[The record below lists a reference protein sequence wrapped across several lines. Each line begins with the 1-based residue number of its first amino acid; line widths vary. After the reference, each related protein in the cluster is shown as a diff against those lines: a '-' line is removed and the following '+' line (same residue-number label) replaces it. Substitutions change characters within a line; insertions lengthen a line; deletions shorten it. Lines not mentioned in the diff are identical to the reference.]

1 MSIEELCI
9 KWNIENYT
17 INDDGSIDVDG
28 DIDISEDRF
37 TNISIDVPLK
47 FNKVTGDFVCRSNYL
62 TTLEGSPKSVGG
74 GFYCNDNE
82 LTSLKG
88 SPEYIGGQLY

>member
-9 KWNIENYT
+9 KWDIENYT

-37 TNISIDVPLK
+37 TNISIEPIS
-47 FNKVTGDFVCRSNYL
+47 FSNL
-62 TTLEGSPKSVGG
+62 LILSM
-74 GFYCNDNE
+74 
-82 LTSLKG
+82 
-88 SPEYIGGQLY
+88 